1 MSTYEEI
8 KENLTAQVCELETL
22 QSIYPKELTITDH
35 GVLADINEFVKNP
48 MQELPQR
55 LEYSIEIPLNNGS
68 IELLISLS
76 SNYPK
81 EKPEVYARSS
91 YLSRT
96 QQLLLNQTLS
106 DILEHQE
113 ENEPCIQVL
122 TTWLQDNGE
131 NFLIQ
136 SNKNL
141 NREVIAK
148 KKNKNQQKSTRFTR
162 FWIYSHHI
170 YSKYKRKKIVDLAE
184 ENSLT
189 GFCLAGKPGVICIE
203 GAFEDC
209 DHYWQEIKSMSWQK
223 IILKLV
229 EEEKDC
235 EDMMDIMRKFS
246 KFREIFFTTS
256 GRHNDMSQVLKYLME
271 HKSQHAFKELFG
283 TEVEC
288 TELTN

>member
-22 QSIYPKELTITDH
+22 QSIYPKELRITDH

-48 MQELPQR
+48 MQELPRR

-68 IELLISLS
+68 IELLTSLS

-91 YLSRT
+91 FLSRT

-122 TTWLQDNGE
+122 ILWLQDNGE
-131 NFLIQ
+131 NFLTK
-136 SNKNL
+136 SNRNLDKELTPKHRNKDQKN
-141 NREVIAK
+141 
-148 KKNKNQQKSTRFTR
+148 STNFAR

-170 YSKYKRKKIVDLAE
+170 YSKYKRKKIADLAE

-209 DHYWQEIKSMSWQK
+209 DYYWQKIKSMNWQK
-223 IILKLV
+223 ILLRVV

-235 EDMMDIMRKFS
+235 KDMMDVMRKFNN
-246 KFREIFFTTS
+246 FREIFFTTTR
-256 GRHNDMSQVLKYLME
+256 RHNDMNQVLKYLME
-271 HKSQHAFKELFG
+271 HKSQHVFKELFDI
-283 TEVEC
+283 
-288 TELTN
+288 ELS

>member
-22 QSIYPKELTITDH
+22 QSIYPKELTITNH

-91 YLSRT
+91 FLSRT

-122 TTWLQDNGE
+122 ILWLQDNGE
-131 NFLIQ
+131 NFLTQ

-141 NREVIAK
+141 NREFVSK
-148 KKNKNQQKSTRFTR
+148 NRNKNQKNSTSFAR

-170 YSKYKRKKIVDLAE
+170 YSKHKRKKIVDLAE

-209 DHYWQEIKSMSWQK
+209 DYCWQKIKSMNWQK
-223 IILKLV
+223 IILKLI

-235 EDMMDIMRKFS
+235 ENTMDIMRKFS
-246 KFREIFFTTS
+246 NFREIFFSTS

-271 HKSQHAFKELFG
+271 HTSQHAFKELFG
-283 TEVEC
+283 TEVRC

>member
-1 MSTYEEI
+1 M
-8 KENLTAQVCELETL
+8 VCELETL
-22 QSIYPKELTITDH
+22 QSIYPKELRITDH
-35 GVLADINEFVKNP
+35 GVLADINEFIKNP
-48 MQELPQR
+48 MQELPRR
-55 LEYSIEIPLNNGS
+55 LEYSIEIPLDNGS

-91 YLSRT
+91 FLNRT

-122 TTWLQDNGE
+122 VLWLQDNGE
-131 NFLIQ
+131 NFLTN
-136 SNKNL
+136 SNRNL
-141 NREVIAK
+141 NKELTPKHRK
-148 KKNKNQQKSTRFTR
+148 KDQKNSTDFTR
-162 FWIYSHHI
+162 YWIYSHHI
-170 YSKYKRKKIVDLAE
+170 YSKYKRNKIVDLAE

-209 DHYWQEIKSMSWQK
+209 DYCWQKIKSMNWQK
-223 IILKLV
+223 ILLRLI

-235 EDMMDIMRKFS
+235 KDMMDIMRKF
-246 KFREIFFTTS
+246 KDFQEIFFTTS
-256 GRHNDMSQVLKYLME
+256 GRHNDMNQVLKYLIE
-271 HKSQHAFKELFG
+271 HKSQHVFQELFDV
-283 TEVEC
+283 EVKC
-288 TELTN
+288 TELAN

>member
-22 QSIYPKELTITDH
+22 ESIYPKELRITER
-35 GVLADINEFVKNP
+35 GVLADINEFVRNP

-55 LEYSIEIPLNNGS
+55 LEYSIKIPFNNEY
-68 IELLISLS
+68 IELFISLS

-91 YLSRT
+91 FLSRT
-96 QQLLLNQTLS
+96 EQLLLNQSLS

-122 TTWLQDNGE
+122 ILWLQDNGE
-131 NFLIQ
+131 NFLIK

-141 NREVIAK
+141 YTEVITRY
-148 KKNKNQQKSTRFTR
+148 KNKDQNNSTSFTR

-170 YSKYKRKKIVDLAE
+170 YSKHKRKKIIELAE

-209 DHYWQEIKSMSWQK
+209 DYCWQKIKSMNWQK
-223 IILKLV
+223 ILLKLV

-235 EDMMDIMRKFS
+235 KDMMDIMRKFS
-246 KFREIFFTTS
+246 DFQEIFFTIS

-271 HKSQHAFKELFG
+271 HKSQHVFKELFSI
-283 TEVEC
+283 EVKC
-288 TELTN
+288 TELAN